1 MRKPLKG
8 SEKMANASIGKPKIV
23 VSETEMLPR
32 KRMASPAWSKE
43 FPSLTI
49 NNFSCI
55 RDLTVEFPRLVVFI
69 GEQASGKSITCK
81 LYYFFTQALLKVATT
96 CLREGVDVDDFRK
109 RLIRE
114 FGLIFPSESWH
125 HDSFTIEWRYGAN
138 HMSVTHKRSNK
149 NIKVNLFD
157 YKDHYERAAKR
168 IVEYDA
174 NGSKAADFDFR
185 WKFDE
190 FVTEVVSKELASVSV
205 DYIPAGRSFFSTI
218 QDVVFSLLSNNVGI
232 DYFLKEFGQKL
243 EAFRRVRHMWPG
255 EADRQ
260 ILFEDLCHQILHGKY
275 YYDGKE
281 QWIIANKDHKIRLA
295 DASSGQQEAL
305 PLLMV
310 LSRREA
316 FFRRRGLLRIV
327 IEEPEAHLYPTA
339 QQEIVNAIG
348 NILLTRGAIGSI
360 ITTHSPF
367 ILCCLNNVL
376 KWHQDLQKSVS
387 AYHLHDGVGDRI
399 YASDLG
405 LINAE
410 RFDDISFSIANA

>member
-1 MRKPLKG
+1 
-8 SEKMANASIGKPKIV
+8 MANVAIEKPKIV
-23 VSETEMLPR
+23 VTETEMLPR
-32 KRMASPAWSKE
+32 KRMASPVWSKE

-49 NNFSCI
+49 KNFSCI
-55 RDLTVEFPRLVVFI
+55 RDLTVEFRRLVVFI

-81 LYYFFTQALLKVATT
+81 LYYFFTQALLKVAMT
-96 CLREGVDVDDFRK
+96 CLREELDVDGFRK

-125 HDSFTIEWRYGAN
+125 HDSFTIEWRHGA
-138 HMSVTHKRSNK
+138 HRMSVTHKRINK
-149 NIKVNLFD
+149 NIKIDLFD
-157 YKDHYERAAKR
+157 YNDHYERAAR
-168 IVEYDA
+168 EIANYNA
-174 NGSKAADFDFR
+174 NGDRHADFDFR

-190 FVTEVVSKELASVSV
+190 VVAGVVAKELASVSV

-255 EADRQ
+255 EETGQ
-260 ILFEDLCHQILHGKY
+260 TLFDVLCRQILHGKY

-310 LSRREA
+310 LSRRDA
-316 FFRRRGLLRIV
+316 FFRRRGCLRIV

-339 QQEIVNAIG
+339 QQEIVRAIG
-348 NILLTRGAIGSI
+348 KILLTREAIGSI

-376 KWHQDLQKSVS
+376 KQHQELQMSIS
-387 AYHLHDGVGDRI
+387 AYHLHDGSGDKI
-399 YASDLG
+399 YMSDLG

-410 RFDDISFSIANA
+410 RFDDISFAIANA